1 MEGVSR
7 AMREMMHKNWD
18 MVTPEILFHD
28 ILNCAYNK
36 IVKDVAYFVTKDEL
50 FSDMVE
56 AYVIDVIDTEYDI
69 NFLLTIMCELEGVDD
84 SPYNSIKLPK
94 AAKYPGIC
102 DVEELKSKISSI
114 YDRYLDIIGNEL
126 ENSEFNLEDI
136 DEYNAYI
143 FSKYIHPF
151 DFKK

>member
-1 MEGVSR
+1 
-7 AMREMMHKNWD
+7 MREMMHENWN

-50 FSDMVE
+50 FSDMLEVC
-56 AYVIDVIDTEYDI
+56 VIDIIDTEYEM

-84 SPYNSIKLPK
+84 SPYSSIRMPK
-94 AAKYPGIC
+94 TAKYPGIC
-102 DVEELKSKISSI
+102 DIEELKSKISSI
-114 YDRYLDIIGNEL
+114 YGYYLDIISNDL
-126 ENSEFNLEDI
+126 ESGEFNLEDV